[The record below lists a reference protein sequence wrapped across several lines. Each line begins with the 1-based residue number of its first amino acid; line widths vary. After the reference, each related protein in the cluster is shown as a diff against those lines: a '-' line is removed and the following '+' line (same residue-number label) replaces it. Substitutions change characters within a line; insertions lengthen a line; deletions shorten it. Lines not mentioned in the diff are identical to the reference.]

1 MHITSIDSKQ
11 AAKIAAIMA
20 LIAVLAAT
28 WPVAGACWAFA
39 VNIPRKHYM
48 VLMFVPFFYA
58 LATYFLVGFGCVLY
72 NLAAR
77 TVGGLRIEITHHNPT
92 GERSDANAAK
102 RAA

>member
-1 MHITSIDSKQ
+1 MHITRIDSKQ
-11 AAKIAAIMA
+11 AAKIAGIMA

-28 WPVAGACWAFA
+28 WPLAGACWALTLH
-39 VNIPRKHYM
+39 IPRKHYL

-77 TVGGLRIEITHHNPT
+77 TVGGLRIEIAHH
-92 GERSDANAAK
+92 AAADEHSSAPAAR